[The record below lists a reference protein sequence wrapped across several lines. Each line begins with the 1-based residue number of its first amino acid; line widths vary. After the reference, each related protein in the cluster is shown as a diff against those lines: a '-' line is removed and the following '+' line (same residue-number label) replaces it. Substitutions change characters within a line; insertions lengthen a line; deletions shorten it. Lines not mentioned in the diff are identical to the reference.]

1 MATRASKAQE
11 KARPYVQRLIEDED
25 LRESLIEAFD
35 AARDA
40 YSRVANGKGPVK
52 ALTEDKKVHKDLR
65 TAAESLREAAEG
77 IQGRKRRR
85 RGGFGRFLLLVILS
99 AGIVLALSEDL
110 RKTLLDALFGPEE
123 EFEYTSTTTPS
134 PEPET
139 TPDTAGDTAA

>member
-1 MATRASKAQE
+1 MATRASKAQD

-25 LRESLIEAFD
+25 LRDSLIEAFE

-77 IQGRKRRR
+77 IQGRKRKR
-85 RGGFGRFLLLVILS
+85 RGGFGKLLLLVILS

-123 EFEYTSTTTPS
+123 EFEYTSTTTPA
-134 PEPET
+134 PEQET
-139 TPDTAGDTAA
+139 TPAEPTA

>member
-1 MATRASKAQE
+1 MATRSSKAQE

-25 LRESLIEAFD
+25 LRDSLVEAFE

-77 IQGRKRRR
+77 IQGKRRKR
-85 RGGFGRFLLLVILS
+85 RGGFGKFLLLVILS

-123 EFEYTSTTTPS
+123 EFEYTSTTTPA
-134 PEPET
+134 PEQET
-139 TPDTAGDTAA
+139 TPAQ